1 MTKEELKRR
10 VVQAIE
16 DAKDELI
23 AVGRALNGMPETG
36 YREEKTSA
44 FVKAELEKCG
54 LQVESGLALTGL
66 RAKAEG
72 RRRAPAEAGEN
83 GTSCGNVFGSEPEG
97 VSEMAAQLNVG
108 VMGELDSLLMPK
120 HAGADPRTGAFH
132 GCGHHAQLTMVIG
145 TAIGLV
151 RTGLIKELDGDVTFF
166 AVPAEESVEAEYRK
180 GLVRDGKIRFTTGK
194 AEFIR
199 LGLLDDVD
207 MVLMSHVM
215 GNEPEPHAWIGHSW
229 NGVINKSVRFIGK
242 AAHAA
247 LAPWNGINALQAAVE
262 AINNVNALWP
272 SFRDEDHVRIHFI
285 ITKGGASCNVV
296 PDDVRMEF
304 GVRAATVEAL
314 KEVNRRVN
322 EAISEGAAI
331 VGAGVEIIEDNFYL
345 PCIQDR
351 TLGEIY
357 YQNAAAI
364 LGAGRAE
371 NVFGSHRGSS
381 TDASAV
387 ASLMPLIHPYF
398 GGAVGA
404 PHGADF
410 EIVNEYAA
418 YVVPAKIAAA
428 TVVDLLWDGAREAR
442 RVKDA
447 FVPAIGSKEEF
458 LSFAD
463 RYSDRKA

>member
-1 MTKEELKRR
+1 MTKEELKSR
-10 VVQAIE
+10 VIQAVE

-23 AVGRALNGMPETG
+23 AAGRALNGMPETG
-36 YREEKTSA
+36 YREVKTSA

-54 LQVESGLALTGL
+54 LTVESGLALTGL

-72 RRRAPAEAGEN
+72 RKSEAVGAGAAGGER
-83 GTSCGNVFGSEPEG
+83 
-97 VSEMAAQLNVG
+97 LNVG
-108 VMGELDSLLMPK
+108 VMGELDSLIMPK
-120 HAGADPRTGAFH
+120 HAGADPVTGAFH
-132 GCGHHAQLTMVIG
+132 GCGHHAQLTTVIG

-229 NGVINKSVRFIGK
+229 NGVINKSVRFTGK

-262 AINNVNALWP
+262 AINRVNALRT
-272 SFRDEDHVRIHFI
+272 SFREEDHVRIHFI

-304 GVRAATVEAL
+304 GVRASTVGAL
-314 KEVNRRVN
+314 KEINRRVN
-322 EAISEGAAI
+322 EAICEGAAA

-351 TLGEIY
+351 NLDELY
-357 YQNAAAI
+357 HQNAAAI
-364 LGAGRAE
+364 LGAEHAE

-381 TDASAV
+381 TDASAI
-387 ASLMPLIHPYF
+387 ASLMPAIHPYF

-410 EIVNEYAA
+410 EIVNDYAA

-442 RVKDA
+442 RVKEA
-447 FVPAIGSKEEF
+447 FVPAIRSKKEF
-458 LSFAD
+458 LDFAAQ
-463 RYSDRKA
+463 YSDRKAEVNTEKV

>member
-1 MTKEELKRR
+1 MTKEELKSR
-10 VVQAIE
+10 VLKAIE
-16 DAKDELI
+16 ASREELI
-23 AVGRALNGMPETG
+23 AAGRALNGMPEPG
-36 YREEKTSA
+36 YREVKTSA
-44 FVKAELEKCG
+44 FVKEALEKCG

-66 RAKAEG
+66 KAKAKG
-72 RRRAPAEAGEN
+72 RSSG
-83 GTSCGNVFGSEPEG
+83 
-97 VSEMAAQLNVG
+97 LNIG
-108 VMGELDSLLMPK
+108 VMGELDSLIMPK
-120 HAGADPRTGAFH
+120 HAGADPVTGAFH
-132 GCGHHAQLTMVIG
+132 GCGHHAQLTTVIG
-145 TAIGLV
+145 AAIGLV
-151 RTGLIKELDGDVTFF
+151 RTGLLKELDGDVTFF

-180 GLVRDGKIRFTTGK
+180 GLVREGKVHFTTGK

-215 GNEPEPHAWIGHSW
+215 GNETEPHSWIGHNW

-242 AAHAA
+242 AAHAG
-247 LAPWNGINALQAAVE
+247 LAPWEGINALQAAVE
-262 AINNVNALWP
+262 AINRVNALRP
-272 SFRDEDHVRIHFI
+272 SFPEDYHVRIHFI

-304 GVRAATVEAL
+304 GVRASTVSAL
-314 KEVNRRVN
+314 TEVNDRVN
-322 EAISEGAAI
+322 EALRAGAAV
-331 VGAGVEIIEDNFYL
+331 VGAGIEITEDNFYL

-351 TLGEIY
+351 DLGEIY
-357 YQNAAAI
+357 HENAVKI
-364 LGAGRAE
+364 LGEAHAE
-371 NVFGSHRGSS
+371 NVFGSFRGSS
-381 TDASAV
+381 TDSSAI

-410 EIVNEYAA
+410 DIVNEYAA

-428 TVVDLLWDGAREAR
+428 TVVDLLWDGAAEAR
-442 RVKDA
+442 RVKEA